1 MTGRRPLVT
10 NYAGERRQTGRR
22 ADELPFPPP
31 FLTERAKAIFRETA
45 GRLDAVGVLAETDA
59 GVLAR
64 YAAVLDRWEQ
74 AEAALAAGGP
84 IHYTRLVNRA
94 GEPASAVALPAMLQ
108 AAKCHDQLR
117 QLETVLGLTPAD
129 RTRLPVSPPAATDDP
144 AEKLFQQVEEEDRRR
159 AAARGVA

>member
-1 MTGRRPLVT
+1 MTGRRPLAT

-22 ADELPFPPP
+22 ANELPAPPL
-31 FLTERAKAIFRETA
+31 FLTERAKVIFVETA
-45 GRLDAVGVLAETDA
+45 GRLHAVGVLAETDA

-129 RTRLPVSPPAATDDP
+129 RTRLPASPPAAADDP